1 MISAEPA
8 ACKPFSPGLPKLLG
22 SFGPATHGLRTSTK
36 NESSLATRFGQV
48 KKPVSRAAVLQ
59 GLPAKRKVR
68 KPGDRL

>member
-48 KKPVSRAAVLQ
+48 KKPVSRRQFCKGFLQKEKSESRAA
-59 GLPAKRKVR
+59 A
-68 KPGDRL
+68 